1 MGEQSSE
8 EMATKILG
16 RVESMSKLAASI
28 RSPHAQIAA
37 TAGAS
42 ILALAIA
49 SRWLV
54 PQPIG
59 YLAHAFPPF
68 LAVIYE
74 AVSSKRPGSRLCKA
88 RYWVVA
94 IALATVAVIVL
105 HLM

>member
-1 MGEQSSE
+1 
-8 EMATKILG
+8 
-16 RVESMSKLAASI
+16 MSKLAENI

-42 ILALAIA
+42 ILVLAIA

-59 YLAHAFPPF
+59 YLSHAFPPF

-74 AVSSKRPGSRLCKA
+74 AVSSKRPQSRLCKSW
-88 RYWVVA
+88 YWVVA
-94 IALATVAVIVL
+94 IAAATAAVIAL
-105 HLM
+105 HMV